1 MTTTEYIPD
10 ASISAYVKNIFILE
24 NNEPDT
30 LNVLP
35 FFADGYPGIVF
46 SIAPKGV
53 FLHPQNKLLSTFFL
67 YGQTIHPIELSI
79 SSVYRLIVF
88 QLFPFAAKSL
98 LNVNPKELND
108 ECFDLSPI
116 SHQNIDNFVEK
127 VKNIECNEIPNPF
140 GTEGVAVQVDLIT
153 TLLKMLID
161 QTSTSID
168 VRIQEAIQIIL
179 NKKGKINIKDLREQ
193 LHITERTFE
202 RQFLAQVGVTPKQF
216 AKFIQFQVSLNQ
228 ISDENYTR
236 LTDVV
241 FDNGFADQSHFIRNF
256 KRFTGKIPSDFKK

>member
-10 ASISAYVKNIFILE
+10 ASISAYVKNIYILE

-46 SIAPKGV
+46 SMAPKGV

-127 VKNIECNEIPNPF
+127 VKN
-140 GTEGVAVQVDLIT
+140 TEGVAIQIDLIT
-153 TLLKMLID
+153 TLLKILID

-216 AKFIQFQVSLNQ
+216 AKFIQFQISLNQ